1 MPRETLTER
10 MARVETM
17 IDLHTERH
25 NRLDEK
31 LDHFDDHLDRMETT
45 INRTA
50 KTVAVIEERQRGIQ
64 QKVDDVTSRQDK
76 DEEHRLE
83 SAKQQAGKLA
93 DEVRGLRARWNG
105 LTVVE
110 KLLGTVS
117 VGLGIILLVQQI
129 WGS

>member
-1 MPRETLTER
+1 
-10 MARVETM
+10 M

-129 WGS
+129 WGP